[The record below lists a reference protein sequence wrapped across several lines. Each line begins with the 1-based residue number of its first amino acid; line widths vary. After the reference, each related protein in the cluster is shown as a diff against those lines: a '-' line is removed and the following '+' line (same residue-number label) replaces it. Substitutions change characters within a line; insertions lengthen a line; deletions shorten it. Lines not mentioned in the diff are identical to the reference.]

1 MRLCKAKKARYQHLD
16 MKDLEEQLK
25 ANQNARLKLI
35 VTDGV
40 FSMDGDIA
48 PLDKIYEIAQKY
60 GAQIYVD
67 ECHAAGFIGKT
78 GKGTPELFG
87 LHGKIDFIS
96 STLGKSMGGAS
107 GGFVTGSKEAVD
119 VLKNKAR
126 TYLFSNSIAPA
137 IVGASLEAYKMLS
150 ESQELVNNLKR
161 NTKLFRTE
169 MKAAGFKISGH
180 DQCPIAPVWLGDARI
195 ATKMS

>member
-16 MKDLEEQLK
+16 VKDLEEQLK
-25 ANQNARLKLI
+25 ANQSAKLKLI

-60 GAQIYVD
+60 QAQIYVD
-67 ECHAAGFIGKT
+67 ECHAAGFMGKT

-96 STLGKSMGGAS
+96 STLGKAMGGAS
-107 GGFVTGSKEAVD
+107 GGFVTGSK
-119 VLKNKAR
+119 
-126 TYLFSNSIAPA
+126 
-137 IVGASLEAYKMLS
+137 
-150 ESQELVNNLKR
+150 
-161 NTKLFRTE
+161 
-169 MKAAGFKISGH
+169 
-180 DQCPIAPVWLGDARI
+180 
-195 ATKMS
+195 